1 MKRATTFEPANSP
14 SPRSGSQLAKS
25 FPKPSASSAPQ
36 GCNPQQ
42 GQETAFAGGRLLR
55 KAIRMTPANVVLYT
69 VLFGLGYLVAPA
81 MLVWGWVRWIKH
93 RPRLWTITSALSFIG
108 FLLATASALYGLWM
122 IFFAEA
128 GGFLTTYPN
137 YSPDYG
143 LLYKFIRRG
152 ALLSLLGTLFAIG
165 GIWRRGPVRWQA
177 PASAVGTLAFWLLA
191 TTWP

>member
-1 MKRATTFEPANSP
+1 
-14 SPRSGSQLAKS
+14 
-25 FPKPSASSAPQ
+25 
-36 GCNPQQ
+36 
-42 GQETAFAGGRLLR
+42 
-55 KAIRMTPANVVLYT
+55 MTPANVVLYT